1 MALKLY
7 ADECVDGRVVA
18 GLRRR
23 GADVVTAAE
32 QSLLGASDERQMEEA
47 ITLARVLVTADQD
60 FLAVAAEMGR
70 RGQPFPGV
78 LFIKERTP
86 IGDAVR
92 SIADAADLFDPS
104 DMAGDVEWIP

>member
-1 MALKLY
+1 LALKLY
-7 ADECVDGRVVA
+7 ADECVDSRVIA

-23 GADVVTAAE
+23 GADVVTAGE
-32 QSLLGASDERQMEEA
+32 RSLLGAPDERQMEEA
-47 ITLARVLVTADQD
+47 IALARVLVTADQD
-60 FLAVAAEMGR
+60 FLAVAGDR

-92 SIADAADLFDPS
+92 SIADAADLFAPN
-104 DMAGDVEWIP
+104 DMSGGVEWIP

>member
-1 MALKLY
+1 LALKLY
-7 ADECVDGRVVA
+7 ADECVDSRVVA

-23 GADVVTAAE
+23 GADVITAGE
-32 QSLLGASDERQMEEA
+32 RSLLGASDERQMEEA

-60 FLAVAAEMGR
+60 FLAVAAEMAR

-86 IGDAVR
+86 VGDAVR

-104 DMAGDVEWIP
+104 DMAGGVEWIP